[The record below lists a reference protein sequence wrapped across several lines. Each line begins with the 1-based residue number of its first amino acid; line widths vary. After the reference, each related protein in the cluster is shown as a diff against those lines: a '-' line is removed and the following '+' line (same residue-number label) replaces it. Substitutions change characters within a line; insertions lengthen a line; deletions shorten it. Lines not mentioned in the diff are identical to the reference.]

1 MNMFKRYRFT
11 FASGALILVALLMPG
26 STFRTVPRSFL
37 QLDKLVHLALFYIF
51 TLSFLLEY
59 RAARGRAPRFWLGL
73 LVVGVLTVGSE
84 VLQLGTRTR
93 SFDVMDMVYDTAG
106 AILALATAVAISAVS
121 NGKRGG

>member
-11 FASGALILVALLMPG
+11 FASGALILVALLVPG

-37 QLDKLVHLALFYIF
+37 QMDKLVHLALFYIF

-59 RAARGRAPRFWLGL
+59 RADRGRAPRFWLGL